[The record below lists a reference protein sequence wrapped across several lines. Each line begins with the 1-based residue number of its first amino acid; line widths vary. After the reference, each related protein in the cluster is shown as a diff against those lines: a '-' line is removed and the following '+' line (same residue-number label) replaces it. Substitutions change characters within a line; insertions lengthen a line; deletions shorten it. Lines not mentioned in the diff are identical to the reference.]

1 MTDESK
7 IDLSEMK
14 SNLLATMSH
23 EMRTPMQSVFGFL
36 ELMLFENPSP
46 KLKSMIEAAMNSAS
60 GVLEILDD
68 ILDVAKIDA
77 DKMELERLEIPLRTL
92 VRGVLEALEPKV
104 MGKNLELID
113 DVSEAV
119 PKVVIGDPKRLR
131 QILINLAGNAVKF
144 TSEGSITIRVGVES
158 YVPLKLRFEVV
169 DTGIGMSEDVQK
181 KLFQPFTQAD
191 GSTSREFG
199 GTGLGL
205 SISRKLVE
213 LMGGEIGVTSQIG
226 RGTNFWFTVPSEEV
240 LDEMLDWAL
249 PDLAGLSI
257 LSVED
262 HPQAAREIVSSLVSM
277 GARVESCRTVKE
289 TIAMLKHRP
298 FDVVVADQGLEDGLG
313 IDVIRNVSEHWPQT
327 GLVMYTARDDAGLKQ
342 SLSALGAFYLEKPAS
357 RRGLGEAVMQM
368 AARKSV
374 ESPDKNGKILVV
386 EDTETVRD
394 MFALQFEVLGGDV
407 EFAENGLEALDML
420 KQREYHLVLS
430 DLHMPKM
437 DGYGLIKKIRELEE
451 GTETRMPVVLLTA
464 DIQMSSS
471 RTYMPLG
478 FDECLL
484 KPVSLGSLRQM
495 LVRWGVPMTRNPDQR
510 MVGSPELRTGSIDM
524 DVLKSQMGEID
535 AAAADMLARFPDMMR
550 PLLKKLIEEC
560 DKINAAELREV
571 AHSMKGAARSAGA
584 MRLGDLAEQ
593 IQANA
598 EQGVCDKQACSAF
611 EREFAQ
617 VETDLSALCAKFV

>member
-1 MTDESK
+1 
-7 IDLSEMK
+7 
-14 SNLLATMSH
+14 
-23 EMRTPMQSVFGFL
+23 
-36 ELMLFENPSP
+36 
-46 KLKSMIEAAMNSAS
+46 
-60 GVLEILDD
+60 
-68 ILDVAKIDA
+68 
-77 DKMELERLEIPLRTL
+77 
-92 VRGVLEALEPKV
+92 
-104 MGKNLELID
+104 
-113 DVSEAV
+113 
-119 PKVVIGDPKRLR
+119 
-131 QILINLAGNAVKF
+131 
-144 TSEGSITIRVGVES
+144 
-158 YVPLKLRFEVV
+158 
-169 DTGIGMSEDVQK
+169 
-181 KLFQPFTQAD
+181 
-191 GSTSREFG
+191 
-199 GTGLGL
+199 
-205 SISRKLVE
+205 
-213 LMGGEIGVTSQIG
+213 
-226 RGTNFWFTVPSEEV
+226 
-240 LDEMLDWAL
+240 
-249 PDLAGLSI
+249 
-257 LSVED
+257 
-262 HPQAAREIVSSLVSM
+262 
-277 GARVESCRTVKE
+277 
-289 TIAMLKHRP
+289 
-298 FDVVVADQGLEDGLG
+298 
-313 IDVIRNVSEHWPQT
+313 
-327 GLVMYTARDDAGLKQ
+327 
-342 SLSALGAFYLEKPAS
+342 
-357 RRGLGEAVMQM
+357 
-368 AARKSV
+368 
-374 ESPDKNGKILVV
+374 
-386 EDTETVRD
+386 
-394 MFALQFEVLGGDV
+394 MFARQFEVLGGDV